1 MSEKIIITVDE
12 NGSPTVA
19 AYCLKTDSWH
29 DFLAFRDDARKAIV
43 EGDRRRGNRFL
54 RAALTC
60 LFSHLEAVV
69 KDIGDCRQIPNL
81 TKRQRLR
88 LCDKT
93 ENITRE
99 AEKHGKIPILN
110 FRLGK
115 HLRDLIAHPGIEIDF
130 PNAPGGKLDSTSV
143 FDDLDLSTLDALEV
157 QISSWIDAVCAA
169 LASSRFTDTKQLVT
183 ELSESMG
190 RTKRVRE
197 V

>member
-1 MSEKIIITVDE
+1 MSEKIIVTVDE
-12 NGSPTVA
+12 NGSPTVT

-29 DFLAFRDDARKAIV
+29 DFLAFRDDARHVIL
-43 EGDRRRGNRFL
+43 EGDQRRGNRFL

-60 LFSHLEAVV
+60 LFSHLEAIV
-69 KDIGDCRQIPNL
+69 KDIGDHRQIPNL

-99 AEKHGKIPILN
+99 AEKHGKIPVLN

-130 PNAPGGKLDSTSV
+130 PNAPSGKLDSTSV
-143 FDDLDLSTLDALEV
+143 FEDLDLSTLDALEA
-157 QISSWIDAVCAA
+157 QISSWIDAICAA
-169 LASSRFTDTKQLVT
+169 LGISRFTDTKQLVI
-183 ELSESMG
+183 ELGESMG
-190 RTKRVRE
+190 SVNDVRE